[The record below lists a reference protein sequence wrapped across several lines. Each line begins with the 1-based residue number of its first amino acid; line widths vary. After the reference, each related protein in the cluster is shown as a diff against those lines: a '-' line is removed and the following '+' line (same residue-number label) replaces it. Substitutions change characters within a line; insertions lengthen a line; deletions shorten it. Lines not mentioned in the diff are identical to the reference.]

1 MRSFSPYHIAQQ
13 SISMRTIYILYK
25 KELKHFLMTPFG
37 WIVLAFITLLQ
48 GLSLS
53 SVLEQYE
60 KAPVQVNMLYSS
72 FSTPIFWIYFIFIFP
87 LITMKQFA
95 EEERSGTL
103 ESLMTAPVTTWQVV
117 FSKYLSSLTF
127 YAVLWSPILL
137 HLKLFTWVTGT
148 PVPATQFEI
157 MGTFGILLLI
167 GTFFT
172 AVGILASSLTSS
184 QIVAAIMTF
193 GALVFLLFLG
203 LIPVIAGDSFQGA
216 VLFHYISVHEHIS
229 YFSRGL
235 VDIRPIVFYLS
246 MAGFTLLLTHH
257 VVDYRRWKH

>member
-1 MRSFSPYHIAQQ
+1 
-13 SISMRTIYILYK
+13 MRTLYILYK

-37 WIVLAFITLLQ
+37 WIVLAFIMLLQ
-48 GLSLS
+48 GLALS

-60 KAPVQVNMLYSS
+60 KAPVNASMLHACI
-72 FSTPIFWIYFIFIFP
+72 STPLFWVYFIFIFP

-117 FSKYLSSLTF
+117 FSKYLSSYTF
-127 YAVLWSPILL
+127 YAILWLPLLL
-137 HLKLFTWVTGT
+137 HIQIFAWITGSPP
-148 PVPATQFEI
+148 PVSLAEI
-157 MGTFGILLLI
+157 YGTFAILLLI
-167 GTFFT
+167 GSFFV

-193 GALVFLLFLG
+193 GALVFIIFLG
-203 LIPVIAGDSFQGA
+203 FVPMIVGDSFQGSSI
-216 VLFHYISVHEHIS
+216 FHYISVHEHLS

-235 VDIRPIVFYLS
+235 IDIRPITLYLS
-246 MAGFTLLLTHH
+246 LAFFTLILTHH
-257 VVDYRRWKH
+257 LVDYRRWKH